1 MICNLCP
8 RRCNTLRT
16 ENENLKG
23 FCKMPL
29 RPKVARA
36 ALHFWEEPII
46 SGKNGS
52 GTVFFSG
59 CNLKCVFCQ
68 NSEISHQ
75 GFGKEITYERLAQIF
90 KELELLGAHNINL
103 VSPSHYV
110 CAIKKALKIYEP
122 KIPVVYNSGGYDTV
136 EALKELDGLIDIFLL
151 DLKYLSSDRAA
162 LYSAAFDYPE
172 VAKKTILEA
181 IRQQPENIIE
191 NGIMKKGVIIRHLL
205 LPQGTKEAMS
215 VFDWAKENAAG
226 AYFSI
231 MSQYLPLGK
240 AREMPIINRPVTKRE
255 YEKVIDYI
263 TDSEYPYVFTQE
275 LKSANEEYIPLW
287 NLEGVN
293 SNNK

>member
-1 MICNLCP
+1 MMCNLCP
-8 RRCNTLRT
+8 RRCNTKRT
-16 ENENLKG
+16 DTENLKG

-59 CNLKCVFCQ
+59 CNLRCVFCQ

-75 GFGKEITYERLAQIF
+75 GFGKEIGYERLAQIF

-110 CAIKKALKIYEP
+110 YAIKKALKIYKP
-122 KIPVVYNSGGYDTV
+122 NIPIVYNSGGYDSV
-136 EALKELDGLIDIFLL
+136 EALRELEGLIDIFLL
-151 DLKYLSSDRAA
+151 DLKYLSPERAA
-162 LYSAAFDYPE
+162 LYSGAFDYPE
-172 VAKKTILEA
+172 ISKKAILEA
-181 IRQQPENIIE
+181 IRQQPENVIE
-191 NGIMKKGVIIRHLL
+191 KGIMKKGVIIRHLL
-205 LPQGTKEAMS
+205 LPQGTKEAMA
-215 VFDWAKENAAG
+215 VFDWVRENALG
-226 AYFSI
+226 AHFSI

-240 AREMPIINRPVTKRE
+240 AKEMPIINRPVTKRE
-255 YEKVIDYI
+255 YEKVVDYI

-275 LKSANEEYIPLW
+275 LKSAREEYIPLW
-287 NLEGVN
+287 NLEGV
-293 SNNK
+293 